1 MERWTSRRRAL
12 SKISDELFD
21 IDLVE
26 LDPYLNDKIFGD
38 KVLNPS
44 LLVSTTWNYCPL
56 THAETEDIW
65 IRPDFRKPRPYG
77 GNNYKRDSDAEREHS
92 VGFQKS

>member
-26 LDPYLNDKIFGD
+26 LDPYLNEEIFRD
-38 KVLNPS
+38 KVVNPS
-44 LLVSTTWNYCPL
+44 LLASTTWNYCPL
-56 THAETEDIW
+56 THAETEDI
-65 IRPDFRKPRPYG
+65 
-77 GNNYKRDSDAEREHS
+77 
-92 VGFQKS
+92 